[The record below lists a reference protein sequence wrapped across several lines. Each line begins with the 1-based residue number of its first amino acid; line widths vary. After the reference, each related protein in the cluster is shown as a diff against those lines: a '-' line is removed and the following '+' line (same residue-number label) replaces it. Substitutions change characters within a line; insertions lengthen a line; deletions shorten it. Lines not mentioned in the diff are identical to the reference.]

1 MTGRMLTGL
10 RHGDPSLASNV
21 SMVEPARETAWDE
34 FIASHPNGWIC
45 LTTGW
50 KRVLEGNFPHVKGC
64 FLSMTDERGAIQAGL
79 GLYSVS
85 SWLTGRRLV
94 SVPFAT
100 LSDPLVSTEDQWR
113 ALTDSAISMSKESK
127 TDYLEIRTN
136 NFNGKFPAD
145 RFGVIDSYRHHSIP
159 LDRDLD
165 QIKKSFDRTCVR
177 QRISRAEKSGVAV
190 QPVST
195 EKDLREFY
203 RLYLMS
209 RKRIQ
214 RPPQP
219 YPFIR
224 SLWSHFGPETVSV
237 RLARYQKQYVGG
249 IMLFRFRNRVSAEF
263 LAIDERF
270 LAVSPGHLLFWE
282 AIREAWN
289 RKDRIFDFGRTA
301 ANNTPLMDYKNRWGT
316 TVSGLPIYISPP
328 ERGPGIGGRDDSLK
342 YRATRFL
349 SERMPESLFVRFGN
363 FCYRHMH

>member
-1 MTGRMLTGL
+1 MLPHL
-10 RHGDPSLASNV
+10 QPRDIHPSSDV
-21 SMVEPARETAWDE
+21 SIVEPAREAAWDE
-34 FIASHPNGWIC
+34 YVASHPNGWIC
-45 LTTGW
+45 LSSGW
-50 KRVLEGNFPHVKGC
+50 KRVLEESFPHIKGH
-64 FLSMTDERGAIQAGL
+64 FLSMTDERGAIRAGL
-79 GLYSVS
+79 GLYSVTS
-85 SWLTGRRLV
+85 RLTGRRLV

-100 LSDPLVSTEDQWR
+100 LSDPLVSNEAQWK
-113 ALTDSAISMSKESK
+113 ALTDSAISMSKELK
-127 TDYLEIRTN
+127 TDYLEIRTHSSTVQ
-136 NFNGKFPAD
+136 FPAD

-190 QPVST
+190 QPVRT

-219 YPFIR
+219 YRFIR
-224 SLWSHFGPETVSV
+224 SLWSHFGPDTVSV
-237 RLARYQKQYVGG
+237 RLARYQHQYVAG

-263 LAIDERF
+263 LVIDERF

-289 RKDRIFDFGRTA
+289 RKDRSFDFGRTA
-301 ANNTPLMDYKNRWGT
+301 ATNTPLMDYKNRWGT
-316 TVSGLPIYISPP
+316 TVTGLPIYISPP
-328 ERGPGIGGRDDSLK
+328 ERAPGIGGREDSLK